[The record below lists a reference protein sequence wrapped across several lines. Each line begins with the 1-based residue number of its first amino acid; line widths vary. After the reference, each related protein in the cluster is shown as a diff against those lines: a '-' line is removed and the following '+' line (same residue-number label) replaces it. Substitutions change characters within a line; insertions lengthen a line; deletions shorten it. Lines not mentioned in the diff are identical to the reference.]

1 MRPNCPTSFVSPA
14 VLPETRIRNIIMLSE
29 FLPLLDEHANITPYF
44 VDRDFA
50 HTHGKFHPT
59 AHIWVL
65 KLHPVRI
72 LLQQRAL
79 TKDSYPGQWDMS
91 ASGHVVYKDTIR
103 NTAIRELQE
112 ELNVH
117 AQPDDLQLLGSFV
130 HHTIGVFH
138 GKPWNDRESVHVFLY
153 IAKEDFIPHWQKEEI
168 ETCRWI
174 TPDELQDMAHA
185 TKDAPNHKKLCTL
198 EQDIHILLNYLKN
211 VTL

>member
-1 MRPNCPTSFVSPA
+1 M
-14 VLPETRIRNIIMLSE
+14 ISE
-29 FLPLLDEHANITPYF
+29 FLPLLDEHANMTPYF

-72 LLQQRAL
+72 LLQQRAF

-91 ASGHVVYKDTIR
+91 AAGHVVYKDTIQ

-112 ELNVH
+112 ELNIH
-117 AQPDDLQLLGSFV
+117 AKPDDLQLLGSFV
-130 HHTIGVFH
+130 HHTIGTFH
-138 GKPWNDRESVHVFLY
+138 GKPWNDREYVHVFLY
-153 IAKEDFIPHWQKEEI
+153 IANEDFTPCWQKEEI

-174 TPDELQDMAHA
+174 TPDELQAMLHA
-185 TKDAPNHKKLCTL
+185 TKNAPNHKKLCTL

>member
-1 MRPNCPTSFVSPA
+1 
-14 VLPETRIRNIIMLSE
+14 MLSE
-29 FLPLLDEHANITPYF
+29 FLPLLDEHANMTPYF

-91 ASGHVVYKDTIR
+91 ASGHVVYKDTI
-103 NTAIRELQE
+103 
-112 ELNVH
+112 
-117 AQPDDLQLLGSFV
+117 SFV
-130 HHTIGVFH
+130 HHTIGTFH
-138 GKPWNDRESVHVFLY
+138 GKPWNDREYVHVFLY
-153 IAKEDFIPHWQKEEI
+153 IANEDFTPCWQKEEI

-174 TPDELQDMAHA
+174 TPDELQAMAHA
-185 TKDAPNHKKLCTL
+185 TKDAPNLKKLCTL

>member
-14 VLPETRIRNIIMLSE
+14 ILPETRIRKIIMISE
-29 FLPLLDEHANITPYF
+29 FLPLLDEHANMTPYF

-72 LLQQRAL
+72 LLQQRAF

-103 NTAIRELQE
+103 NTAIRELRE
-112 ELNVH
+112 ELGIH
-117 AQPDDLQLLGSFV
+117 AHPYDLKRLGSFV

-153 IAKEDFIPHWQKEEI
+153 ITDEDFIPHWQKEEI
-168 ETCRWI
+168 ETCRWT
-174 TPDELQDMAHA
+174 TPDELQAMLHA
-185 TKDAPNHKKLCTL
+185 ANDAPNHKKLCTL
-198 EQDIHILLNYLKN
+198 EQDVHILLNYLKN
-211 VTL
+211 VDL